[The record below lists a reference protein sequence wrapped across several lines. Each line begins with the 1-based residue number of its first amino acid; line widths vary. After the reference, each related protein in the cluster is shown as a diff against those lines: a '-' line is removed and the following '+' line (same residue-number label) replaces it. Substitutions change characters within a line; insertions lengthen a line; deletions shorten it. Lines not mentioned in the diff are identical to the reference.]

1 MRCVARCKASAWQVN
16 GGQSRRVKICVGP
29 GRKLAPVVGMV
40 FTIVAVLIGLRLAA
54 ELMLSLLNSAEV
66 RKHAAQPPPAVAAIA
81 DEASYAKSVEYTL
94 AKGRFGCLELIWD
107 SIVLIVLLRSG
118 VLPWIYGR
126 FAPLSPTGVWDDAL
140 FLIVTG
146 VLMSLPSLPLDWWG
160 QFRLEEKFGFNKST
174 LRLWITDKLKG
185 VALGFAI
192 GFPLLW
198 ALLSLV
204 RLAGATWW
212 VWGFALV
219 FVFQLLML
227 VLYPK
232 LILPL
237 FNKLTPLPEGDLR
250 QRLLALSERTGFRA
264 STIQVMDGSKRSG
277 HSNAFFTGFGKFRR
291 IVLFDTLIEQLKP
304 EELEAVLAHEVGHYK
319 RGHVPKMIA
328 VSAVLMLGAFAAI
341 AWLAQAPWFNT
352 AFGLPAGEIAPAF
365 LLFGMLSG
373 LATFWFTP
381 VGNYFSRKHEYEAD
395 AFAREAVGG
404 AGPMI
409 GALRVLARK
418 NLSNLTPHHWFSA
431 FYYSHPTLVERE
443 QALIE
448 AK

>member
-1 MRCVARCKASAWQVN
+1 
-16 GGQSRRVKICVGP
+16 
-29 GRKLAPVVGMV
+29 MV
-40 FTIVAVLIGLRLAA
+40 FTIVAVLIVLRLAA
-54 ELMLSLLNSAEV
+54 ELVLSLLNCAEA
-66 RKHAAQPPPAVAAIA
+66 RKHATTPPPAVAAITDA
-81 DEASYAKSVEYTL
+81 ASYTKSVEYTL
-94 AKGRFGCLELIWD
+94 AKGSFGRIELIWD
-107 SIVLIVLLRSG
+107 AIVILVVLRCG
-118 VLPWIYGR
+118 VLPWIYGY
-126 FAPLSPTGVWDDAL
+126 FAPLSPAGTWDDAL
-140 FLIVTG
+140 FLIATG
-146 VLMSLPSLPLDWWG
+146 MLLSVPSIPLDWWG
-160 QFRLEEKFGFNKST
+160 QFKLEERFGFNKST
-174 LRLWITDKLKG
+174 LGLWIVDKIKG
-185 VALGFAI
+185 MALGLAI

-204 RLAGATWW
+204 KLAGATWW
-212 VWGFALV
+212 IWGFALV

-232 LILPL
+232 LIMPL

-277 HSNAFFTGFGKFRR
+277 HSNAFFTGFGRFRR
-291 IVLFDTLIEQLKP
+291 IVLYDTLIAQLSP

-328 VSAVLMLGAFAAI
+328 VSAVLMFGAFAAV
-341 AWLAQAPWFNT
+341 AWLANQPWFNT

-365 LLFGMLSG
+365 LLFGLLSG

-404 AGPMI
+404 ALPMI
-409 GALRVLARK
+409 GALRQLARK
-418 NLSNLTPHHWFSA
+418 NLSNLTPHRWFSG

-443 QALIE
+443 EALVN